1 MGGQGFKDHF
11 SGTAQGYAAHRPTYP
26 DALVDFLAGQ
36 VPGHDLVLDCG
47 CGSGQLST
55 LLAARFALVVAT
67 DASAQQIAAATPH
80 PRVEY
85 QVAPADRS
93 GLPDGSAD
101 LITAA
106 QAAHWFDLPAFY
118 AEVRRVARP
127 GAVLALISYGILE
140 LDGPAG
146 SAMQRF
152 YRDTLESYWPPERRL
167 VEEGYRSLPFPFG
180 EFTAPPLAIEVAWR
194 LDDLIGY
201 VGTWSAVQRARAALG
216 QDPIAPFRAEL
227 LPAWGDPE
235 TCRPIRFPLSL
246 RVGRV

>member
-1 MGGQGFKDHF
+1 VAAFKDHF
-11 SGTAQGYAAHRPTYP
+11 STSATGYATYRPSYP
-26 DALVDFLAGQ
+26 QALVTFLASAA
-36 VPGHDLVLDCG
+36 PGRERAWDCG
-47 CGSGQLST
+47 CGTGQLSVP
-55 LLAARFALVVAT
+55 LAEYFAEVMAS
-67 DASAQQIAAATPH
+67 DASARQIENATPH
-80 PRVEY
+80 PRVSY
-85 QVAPADRS
+85 QVVPAERS
-93 GLPDGSAD
+93 GLPDGSVD
-101 LITAA
+101 LITVA

-127 GAVLALISYGILE
+127 GGVLALISYGILE

-146 SAMQRF
+146 PVMQRF
-152 YRDTLESYWPPERRL
+152 YRDTLGPYWPPERRL

-194 LDDLIGY
+194 LDDLTGY

-216 QDPIAPFRAEL
+216 QDPVAPFRAEL

-235 TCRPIRFPLSL
+235 ASRPIRFPLSL